1 MAVTAAQVVVS
12 SSAVALNPAEA
23 DTTSGS
29 RLVIRNSHATDALV
43 LGPSGVTPSTGF
55 GLAAG
60 GVIVVEVPSGEQI
73 FAIRGAAAD
82 VTAHVLRLGA

>member
-12 SSAVALNPAEA
+12 TSAVALNPAEA
-23 DTTSGS
+23 DTTSGLT
-29 RLVIRNSHATDALV
+29 LVIRNSHATDALV
-43 LGPSGVTPSTGF
+43 LGPSGVAAGIGF

-60 GVIVVEVPSGEQI
+60 QIVVLDVPYGEQV

-82 VTAHVLRLGA
+82 ITAHVLRLGA